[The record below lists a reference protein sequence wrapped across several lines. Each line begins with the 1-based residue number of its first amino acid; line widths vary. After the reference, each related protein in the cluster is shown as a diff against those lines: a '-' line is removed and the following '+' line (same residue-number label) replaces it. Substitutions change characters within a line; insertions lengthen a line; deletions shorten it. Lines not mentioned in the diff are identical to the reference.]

1 MNKGTAKKAD
11 GGEESGA
18 NKSLPV
24 SESSQVAGWDRA
36 RLASYVRSIVGD
48 GTTSRQVARM
58 VSSRSGE
65 DISHTTAAAL
75 LRGDRVSAKVLMAF
89 SLAFSVPLNE
99 VREAAGVAPLALRP
113 WGESGDRVIHVADLA
128 TVLHDMDTER
138 WEAMG
143 EEQQLLALQIARQS
157 LRGML
162 RGILPAVPK
171 KEETACAA

>member
-1 MNKGTAKKAD
+1 
-11 GGEESGA
+11 
-18 NKSLPV
+18 
-24 SESSQVAGWDRA
+24 
-36 RLASYVRSIVGD
+36 VGD
-48 GTTSRQVARM
+48 GATSRQVARL

-75 LRGDRVSAKVLMAF
+75 LRGDRVSAQVLMAF

-99 VREAAGVAPLALRP
+99 VREAAGVPPLALRP
-113 WGESGDRVIHVADLA
+113 WAEQGDRVIHVADLA

-143 EEQQLLALQIARQS
+143 PEQHQMALQIARQS

-162 RGILPAVPK
+162 RGMLPTVPK
-171 KEETACAA
+171 DIETETKEETICAV